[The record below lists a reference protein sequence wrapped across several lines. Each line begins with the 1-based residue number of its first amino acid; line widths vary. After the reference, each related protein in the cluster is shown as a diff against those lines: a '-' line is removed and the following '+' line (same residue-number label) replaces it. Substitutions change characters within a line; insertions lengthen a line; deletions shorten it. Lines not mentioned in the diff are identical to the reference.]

1 MGLQKIVVLGVGN
14 ILFQDEGVGIHVIQ
28 ALQKMNLPENV
39 DVIEG
44 GTAGL
49 ELLPLIED
57 YSHMIVVDAVNAGE
71 KPGTLFRFKPDD
83 VTGFPGNIETS
94 VHQLG
99 LLEVL
104 QMGKL
109 IGKLP
114 DTVIIAVQPKSFDWG
129 MELTPELQAKMP
141 QIIDLVFKEIKKIN
155 K

>member
-1 MGLQKIVVLGVGN
+1 MQKIVVLGVGN
-14 ILFQDEGVGIHVIQ
+14 ILLQDEGVGIHVIQ
-28 ALQKMNLPENV
+28 ALQKMSLPENV

-141 QIIDLVFKEIKKIN
+141 QIIDLVFKEIEKIN

>member
-1 MGLQKIVVLGVGN
+1 MQKIVVLGVGN
-14 ILFQDEGVGIHVIQ
+14 ILLQDEGVGIHVIQ
-28 ALQKMNLPENV
+28 ALQKMSLPENI

-141 QIIDLVFKEIKKIN
+141 QIIDLVFKEIEKIN

>member
-14 ILFQDEGVGIHVIQ
+14 ILLQDEGVGIHVIQ
-28 ALQKMNLPENV
+28 ALQKMSLPENV

-141 QIIDLVFKEIKKIN
+141 QIIDLVFKEIEKIN

>member
-1 MGLQKIVVLGVGN
+1 MQKIVVLGVGN